1 MNVDCGGMK
10 LETPP
15 KWGESS
21 STLMGGLDTLGIKF
35 HTFESSI
42 KHKVWNLI
50 PLGIKFHS

>member
-21 STLMGGLDTLGIKF
+21 STLMGGT
-35 HTFESSI
+35 
-42 KHKVWNLI
+42 
-50 PLGIKFHS
+50 

>member
-10 LETPP
+10 LEIPP
-15 KWGESS
+15 KKWGD
-21 STLMGGLDTLGIKF
+21 LIPLGIKS

-42 KHKVWNLI
+42 KHTVWNLI